1 MPALT
6 PQDANLDRFLEL
18 FNQKVDC
25 WGRSPI
31 TTQMMLTDFSQQ
43 FGQDFQTLE
52 ELSEFYRAFL
62 YELQALA
69 DVTITDEDVADMQES
84 VEIDCGLAADGP
96 PVIGTPES
104 VAELRALHNEVADC
118 LADAPPDFTRQ
129 ILDGLG
135 AAAEVYLATPDDYR
149 SLMTGIILGNGGIEN
164 WTPAELSSAVQ
175 LHSWVC
181 GSVQ

>member
-1 MPALT
+1 M
-6 PQDANLDRFLEL
+6 EL

-31 TTQMMLTDFSQQ
+31 TSRMILIDWSQQ

-52 ELSEFYRAFL
+52 EISEFYQAFL
-62 YELQALA
+62 YELQALG
-69 DVTITDEDVADMQES
+69 DFTITDDDLADMRQS

-96 PVIGTPES
+96 PEIGTPES
-104 VAELRALHNEVADC
+104 VAELRALHHEVADC
-118 LADAPPDFTRQ
+118 LAAAPPELTRQ
-129 ILDGLG
+129 ILDGIG

-175 LHSWVC
+175 LHSWAC
-181 GSVQ
+181 GSVR